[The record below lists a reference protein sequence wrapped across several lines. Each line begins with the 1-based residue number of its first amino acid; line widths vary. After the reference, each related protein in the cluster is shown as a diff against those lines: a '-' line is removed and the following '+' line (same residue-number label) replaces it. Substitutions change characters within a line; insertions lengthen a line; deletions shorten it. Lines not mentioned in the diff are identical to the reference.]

1 MKKVIRLT
9 ESDLIRLVKRV
20 ISEQYIGTTPP
31 VEIFGKRNT
40 TPPVEIFG
48 KRNTTPPVEIVGKK
62 QTNNPI
68 IDTLIDN
75 EEQLE
80 DEIEAL
86 ANEIKIIRK
95 QNIQNKKE
103 DIKNTLIKT
112 YDKVIFFLEK
122 IIRKLQSKLSQ
133 VRENHIKRVL
143 ERKIQELESVK
154 RDLTKKRD
162 ELSTGK
168 ILSGLE
174 KENLLV
180 ALAGIVQIII
190 PGAAIL
196 KILRIKT

>member
-9 ESDLIRLVKRV
+9 ESDLVRLVKRV
-20 ISEQYIGTTPP
+20 ISEQEGTLPAVTI
-31 VEIFGKRNT
+31 V
-40 TPPVEIFG
+40 G
-48 KRNTTPPVEIVGKK
+48 KRNTTPPVEIVGNK
-62 QTNNPI
+62 QTKTPI
-68 IDTLIDN
+68 IDTLFDN
-75 EEQLE
+75 KEQLE

-86 ANEIKIIRK
+86 ANEIKLIRK

-103 DIKNTLIKT
+103 NIKDTLIKT

-122 IIRKLQSKLSQ
+122 TIRKLQSKLSQ

-143 ERKIQELESVK
+143 EREIQELESQK
-154 RDLTKKRD
+154 RDLIKKRD

-196 KILRIKT
+196 RSLRIKT